1 LRDAFAFRTGLRD
14 LTCFLEVV
22 FVFGLDDAD
31 FEVAFE
37 AAGRV
42 AFGAA
47 LDCFAAVLCLLAGFV
62 LEEDGVSLG
71 LGGLRTGSDLRIF
84 RDLRLLP
91 LYTRT

>member
-1 LRDAFAFRTGLRD
+1 MI
-14 LTCFLEVV
+14 

-47 LDCFAAVLCLLAGFV
+47 LDCFAGVFCFAAAFCLLAGFA
-62 LEEDGVSLG
+62 LEEEGVSFG
-71 LGGLRTGSDLRIF
+71 FGGLRTGSDLRILK
-84 RDLRLLP
+84 DLRLSP
-91 LYTRT
+91 L